1 MLFALAGNL
10 ERYRIAAV
18 RRVQKGAAEPWA
30 DLSGR
35 RIFFW
40 AAALPRSYSDNPFRY
55 SGELLLAFASQGFID
70 SDSKVPRKDG
80 DLPNRLYGAIGKLRS
95 TAKYRALGPLGPSGC
110 PSGIAR

>member
-35 RIFFW
+35 RIFPGRPPCPEATAITHFVI
-40 AAALPRSYSDNPFRY
+40 AVSY
-55 SGELLLAFASQGFID
+55 
-70 SDSKVPRKDG
+70 
-80 DLPNRLYGAIGKLRS
+80 
-95 TAKYRALGPLGPSGC
+95 C
-110 PSGIAR
+110 